1 MNINKYKLP
10 FAATALVMALSGCGG
25 ESANVTP
32 EVYDE
37 STANGSCKTR
47 TTGCVEFALD
57 YPLNGLNFTCSS
69 DTKNRFTTLFD
80 PNGGAATG
88 ACKAAD

>member
-10 FAATALVMALSGCGG
+10 FVATALVMILTGCGG

-37 STANGSCKTR
+37 STANG
-47 TTGCVEFALD
+47 
-57 YPLNGLNFTCSS
+57 
-69 DTKNRFTTLFD
+69 
-80 PNGGAATG
+80 
-88 ACKAAD
+88 ACKAGKLSLLSFSLGLSCFEGCVVTHLNFAFSGLFEKILLQ